1 MLWCLSCLRPGDLA
15 VCRGCVSTM
24 RAAPRRRLECGIGCP
39 GSGSP
44 GRGAPAGAAPQVPG
58 LSEAAEV
65 LAAVMLPLLPSDALA
80 LAPIPRIYSRRLK
93 YRSDPGLLLAGA
105 LSRRSGLPVCKAL
118 GPRLW
123 GRANAGL
130 GRPARTAP
138 RFRRRWAPPG
148 DWCWSTMWSPP
159 ASPWGRLPKPLANPW
174 FAWQSPQPALPTA
187 VRWVSLYAHSRKVS
201 LTWM

>member
-1 MLWCLSCLRPGDLA
+1 MLWCLCCLRPGDLA
-15 VCRGCVSTM
+15 VCPGCVSTM
-24 RAAPRRRLECGIGCP
+24 RAAPRRRLECGIGV
-39 GSGSP
+39 SP
-44 GRGAPAGAAPQVPG
+44 CLAHEGAARRLVLRLKYRG
-58 LSEAAEV
+58 CREAAEV
-65 LAAVMLPLLPSDALA
+65 LAALMLPLLPSDALA

-148 DWCWSTMWSPP
+148 GLVLVDDVVTTGLTLGAAAQALGQSLVRGAVTATGSPYRGP
-159 ASPWGRLPKPLANPW
+159 VG
-174 FAWQSPQPALPTA
+174 
-187 VRWVSLYAHSRKVS
+187 
-201 LTWM
+201 